1 MTAKTNHEPRVIRH
15 FKISQSTT
23 AQGETSVYT
32 RISVNNG
39 KVCLASSQET
49 DAMGA
54 RTNWQAIDID
64 GELSAD
70 EILLAH
76 KTLHRFVLCG
86 VEESRRRTPVIAFLH
101 RDNSRIVVCNTS
113 VFCEVAEEIQGI
125 TQWRKAPNDRAKFD
139 ILTTY
144 VMSVANG

>member
-1 MTAKTNHEPRVIRH
+1 
-15 FKISQSTT
+15 
-23 AQGETSVYT
+23 
-32 RISVNNG
+32 VNNG

-49 DAMGA
+49 DATGA

-86 VEESRRRTPVIAFLH
+86 VEESRRRTPEIAFLH
-101 RDNSRIVVCNTS
+101 PDNSRIVVCNTS
-113 VFCEVAEEIQGI
+113 VFCEVAEEVQGI
-125 TQWRKAPNDRAKFD
+125 IQWRKAPNGQVEFN

-144 VMSVANG
+144 VMSLENAN